1 MVVESLGV
9 IACAGAGAGLLAHGA
24 RGRSSTLFGPSRWR
38 GATGRPSIALTFDD
52 GPSESTQDLLELLDR
67 HHVRATFFQCG
78 VPVRRLPSVARMVV
92 SAGHE
97 VGNHSDTHASFYR
110 LSAAG
115 IYEEL
120 AAAQAAIL
128 EASGVAPKLF
138 RAPYGVRWFG
148 LRAAQKR
155 LGLTGVMWTAIGR
168 DWKLPAAGVVARL
181 SAAATPGAIFCL
193 HDGRDLKPDPDIS
206 ATLEAV
212 ARLIPQLK
220 DRGYHFET
228 VSEILC
234 PTNLP
239 RES

>member
-1 MVVESLGV
+1 MIAESLGV
-9 IACAGAGAGLLAHGA
+9 VACAGAGLLAHGA
-24 RGRSSTLFGPSRWR
+24 RGWSSTLFGPSVWR
-38 GATGRPSIALTFDD
+38 GASGRPSIALTFDD
-52 GPSESTQDLLELLDR
+52 GPSESTPDLLELLDR
-67 HHVRATFFQCG
+67 HQVRATFFQCG
-78 VPVRRLPSVARMVV
+78 VTVRRLPSVARLVV

-97 VGNHSDTHASFYR
+97 VGNHSDTHAPFWR
-110 LSAAG
+110 RSAAG
-115 IYEEL
+115 IYAEL

-128 EASGVAPKLF
+128 EASGVTPKLF

-168 DWKLPAAGVVARL
+168 DWKLPAAGVAARL
-181 SAAATPGAIFCL
+181 SAAATSGAIFCL
-193 HDGRDLKPDPDIS
+193 HDGRDLKPEPDIS

-212 ARLIPQLK
+212 ARLVPQLK

-234 PTNLP
+234 PTN
-239 RES
+239 

>member
-1 MVVESLGV
+1 MLVESLGV
-9 IACAGAGAGLLAHGA
+9 VACAGGGAGLLAHGV
-24 RGRSSTLFGPSRWR
+24 RGRSSTFFGPSVCR
-38 GATGRPSIALTFDD
+38 GASDRPSLALTFDD

-67 HHVRATFFQCG
+67 HRVRATFFQCG
-78 VPVRRLPSVARMVV
+78 APVRRLPSVARLVV

-110 LSAAG
+110 RSAAG
-115 IYEEL
+115 IYAEL
-120 AAAQAAIL
+120 AAAQAAIV
-128 EASGVAPKLF
+128 EASGVTPSLF

-155 LGLTGVMWTAIGR
+155 LGLTGVMWTAIGL
-168 DWKLPAAGVVARL
+168 DWKLPAAGVAARL
-181 SAAATPGAIFCL
+181 SAAATRGAIFCL
-193 HDGRDLKPDPDIS
+193 HDGRDLKPNPDIR

-212 ARLIPQLK
+212 ARLIPELK

-234 PTNLP
+234 PKN
-239 RES
+239 